1 VTVLI
6 PLSSSQELRLVPKTD
21 SALAAA
27 KAKGFALGA
36 SSQRATALDFA
47 AGDRLVSDVSEC
59 TAAPGSF
66 SYLLVIGRQQR
77 LAARRTPITGKT
89 GDRPMKKTL
98 ATALTVAVLAGS
110 AFATSTTQSQAGY
123 YGGHYGG
130 GYGYVYT
137 PKCFWKK
144 VKVHGYYGWHWK
156 KIRVCH

>member
-1 VTVLI
+1 
-6 PLSSSQELRLVPKTD
+6 
-21 SALAAA
+21 
-27 KAKGFALGA
+27 
-36 SSQRATALDFA
+36 
-47 AGDRLVSDVSEC
+47 
-59 TAAPGSF
+59 
-66 SYLLVIGRQQR
+66 
-77 LAARRTPITGKT
+77 
-89 GDRPMKKTL
+89 MKKTL

-130 GYGYVYT
+130 GYGYVYA